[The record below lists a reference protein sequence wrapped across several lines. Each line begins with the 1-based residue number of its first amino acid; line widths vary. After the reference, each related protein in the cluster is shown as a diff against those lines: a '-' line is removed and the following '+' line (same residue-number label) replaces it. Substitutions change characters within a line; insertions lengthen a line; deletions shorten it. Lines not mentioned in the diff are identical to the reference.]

1 VSSLLPEG
9 VEHLV
14 DAPYSLHQSI
24 LFALRVIR
32 WEEELS
38 PDERPPKRIWLD
50 NPRLEAHFAEVQ
62 RKRDEKYGGNG
73 SRDDRDLADN
83 DPRVKHNTVRLITS
97 G

>member
-9 VEHLV
+9 VDHLV
-14 DAPYSLHQSI
+14 DAPYTLHQNI
-24 LFALRVIR
+24 VFALRVIR

-50 NPRLEAHFAEVQ
+50 NDKLTAHFDEVQ
-62 RKRDEKYGGNG
+62 RKRDEKYGGK
-73 SRDDRDLADN
+73 RDGDDDLPDD